1 VKAHYKGANIVVSLY
16 YNLFFKGI
24 ILNYNHAIIRM
35 IFIMLL
41 HFMVGQNKKKSNARE
56 VSFFNFICY
65 NVIIYLHRKNVHHKV
80 LKMKIYD
87 K

>member
-1 VKAHYKGANIVVSLY
+1 
-16 YNLFFKGI
+16 
-24 ILNYNHAIIRM
+24 
-35 IFIMLL
+35 MLL
-41 HFMVGQNKKKSNARE
+41 HFMVGQNTKKSNVRE
-56 VSFFNFICY
+56 ISFLNFICY